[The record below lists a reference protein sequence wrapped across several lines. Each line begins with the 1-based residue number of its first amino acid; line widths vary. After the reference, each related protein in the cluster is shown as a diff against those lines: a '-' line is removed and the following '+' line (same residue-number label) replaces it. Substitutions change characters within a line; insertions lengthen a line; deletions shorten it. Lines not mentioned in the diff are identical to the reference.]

1 MRSVGVRE
9 LREKTSQI
17 VRDVREKGEEVD
29 ITYRGK
35 VVARIVPSGRTRA
48 DREEIAAWWRRHDE
62 LGKEISKHWPKGV
75 SAVDAIREQRR
86 EL

>member
-9 LREKTSQI
+9 LREKTSEI
-17 VRDVREKGEEVD
+17 VRGVREKGEPVD
-29 ITYRGK
+29 ITHRGK
-35 VVARIVPSGRTRA
+35 VVARIVPIDPTRP
-48 DREEIAAWWRRHDE
+48 DPQEVAAWWARWDV
-62 LGKEISKHWPKGV
+62 LAKEISKHWPEGV